1 MRNLYPFLMIVK
13 EGLDKTLTVAKFLCA
28 LHVTNTYLCTSVMA
42 QGPSMLPT
50 FNLTG
55 DLLLAERISARFGRV
70 GPGDI
75 VIIRSPENP
84 RKIVAKRV
92 KGVEGDSVTYVVE
105 PKSSDRCDT
114 VVVPKGHVWIEGDNI
129 YDSNDSRKFGAVP
142 CGLIQGKVFWRI
154 WPHEGF
160 GSVR

>member
-1 MRNLYPFLMIVK
+1 
-13 EGLDKTLTVAKFLCA
+13 
-28 LHVTNTYLCTSVMA
+28 
-42 QGPSMLPT
+42 MLPT

-75 VIIRSPENP
+75 VIIRSLENP

-105 PKSSDRCDT
+105 PKSSDRCET
-114 VVVPKGHVWIEGDNI
+114 VVV
-129 YDSNDSRKFGAVP
+129 
-142 CGLIQGKVFWRI
+142 
-154 WPHEGF
+154 
-160 GSVR
+160 